1 MRSST
6 GLHPV
11 VNSDRMFNCT
21 PPLTYM
27 YIHSP
32 GRDGRGVM
40 GGVT

>member
-1 MRSST
+1 MQSST

-21 PPLTYM
+21 PPLPYM